1 MIVYPGNTQGRNARE
16 TGARGC
22 FQVDVDMNGRAGLE
36 FVETSIARW
45 VHLELSIREYST
57 MDQLVDGMLDK
68 ARESAFAFEGPT
80 VVRCTLR
87 GNGVLHRDLQ
97 RDEMSE
103 ELSELLQTVV
113 AAETV
118 RITTGPELDF
128 ESVSRTETMVS
139 DFLKLADRA
148 LEDPDLRQRLTD
160 SLVPLFRRKEM
171 PSIDDSRLRDW
182 IERASALGVDLLL
195 ES

>member
-1 MIVYPGNTQGRNARE
+1 
-16 TGARGC
+16 
-22 FQVDVDMNGRAGLE
+22 MNGRAQLE
-36 FVETSIARW
+36 FVETCVARW
-45 VHLELSIREYST
+45 VHVEISIREYST
-57 MDQLVDGMLDK
+57 MDQLVDCMLDK
-68 ARESAFAFEGPT
+68 AREAASAFEGPT

-87 GNGVLHRDLQ
+87 GNGALHRDLQ

-103 ELSELLQTVV
+103 ELRSLLQTVV

-118 RITTGPELDF
+118 RIATGPELDF
-128 ESVSRTETMVS
+128 ESVTRTETMVS

-160 SLVPLFRRKEM
+160 SLMPLFRRREM
-171 PSIDDSRLRDW
+171 PAIDDARLREW
-182 IERASALGVDLLL
+182 LERASALGVDLLL

>member
-22 FQVDVDMNGRAGLE
+22 FQVDVDTQGRARIE
-36 FVETSIARW
+36 FVETSVARW
-45 VHLELSIREYST
+45 AHLEISIRECST
-57 MDQLVDGMLDK
+57 MDQLVDSMLDK
-68 ARESAFAFEGPT
+68 AREAALMFDGPT

-87 GNGVLHRDLQ
+87 GNGALHRDLQ
-97 RDEMSE
+97 RDEMAE
-103 ELSELLQTVV
+103 ELRSLLQTVA

-118 RITTGPELDF
+118 RIATGPELDF
-128 ESVSRTETMVS
+128 ESLARTETMVS
-139 DFLKLADRA
+139 DFLNLADRA
-148 LEDPDLRQRLTD
+148 LEDPDLRQRLAD
-160 SLVPLFRRKEM
+160 SLTPLFRRKEM
-171 PSIDDSRLRDW
+171 PAIDDARLREW